1 MGIENRDYIRNSSSS
16 ILGGGSETPVCFRLI
31 VATVVVYVLQLA
43 FAQEPSPLSIEHAH
57 QQIRQQYPAITEE
70 QLNELM
76 SQLPRESV
84 VQNWLE
90 LETPQVFYGQI
101 WRLVTYAFCHD
112 RNDVWHILV
121 NMVFLWWWGRTLEG
135 MYGSKEFLYFY
146 LAAAMAA
153 SLAFMGLELVTGTQH
168 PMVGA
173 SGAVFATM
181 MLYAVHYPRDRIYIF
196 FVLPIEVRWLV
207 FLYAVFDLH
216 PVLKQLSGDGSLD
229 GVAHA
234 AHVGGLAFGF
244 LYWKLQWQITAY
256 LTGLDRL
263 RFWIKRRF
271 GARRHLKVVRADEV
285 DLPTNLD
292 ARVDELLAKIHE
304 HGESSLTEDERRVLQ
319 VASERLRSRRGK

>member
-16 ILGGGSETPVCFRLI
+16 YLGGGSDAPVCRGLI
-31 VATVVVYVLQLA
+31 VVTVVIYILQLLLT
-43 FAQEPSPLSIEHAH
+43 QEPSAH
-57 QQIRQQYPAITEE
+57 ME
-70 QLNELM
+70 
-76 SQLPRESV
+76 RESV

-90 LETPQVFYGQI
+90 METPKVLYGQV
-101 WRLVTYAFCHD
+101 WRLITCVFCHD
-112 RNDVWHILV
+112 RDNYWHILP
-121 NMVFLWWWGRTLEG
+121 NMFFLWMWGKTLEG

-146 LAAAMAA
+146 LAAAVVA
-153 SLAFMGLELVTGTQH
+153 SLAFMGLEFVTGTRH

-173 SGAVFATM
+173 SGAVFAVM
-181 MLYAVHYPRDRIYIF
+181 MLYAIHYPRDRIYIF

-207 FLYAVFDLH
+207 LLCAVIDLH

-234 AHVGGLAFGF
+234 AHVGGLAFAC
-244 LYWKLQWQITAY
+244 LYWKFQWHITSHV
-256 LTGLDRL
+256 TGLARL
-263 RFWIKRRF
+263 RFWAQQRF
-271 GARRHLKVVRADEV
+271 GARRHLKVVRADDD